1 MLRISNFS
9 QSYKVSNFFK
19 IIFIDIESLVTPL
32 HYEKMFKII
41 SNKDLIA
48 LSSFSE
54 KFNNLSFDV
63 INL

>member
-1 MLRISNFS
+1 MITA
-9 QSYKVSNFFK
+9 
-19 IIFIDIESLVTPL
+19 IEIESLVTPL